1 MREARDLQKKKLYS
15 SMRSSAIGRDFEI
28 CNYRLRGLAYLH
40 IDGIRR
46 AYIFACLLS

>member
-1 MREARDLQKKKLYS
+1 VNKLKKVVGLVFLS
-15 SMRSSAIGRDFEI
+15 IEHVCIFGRDFEI